1 MQIMKKALLTL
12 SLLTTLTACQL
23 VSPIFVEYNG
33 VRMDVAQWINQ
44 QTLMTM
50 QQKRT
55 LAQLSITQQKLVKI
69 DQIKEHEKVAIST
82 QNAIALYC
90 ANQHLSPK
98 KIGQLQD
105 QIFNA
110 ADKKRILEK
119 FDQEFPKVK
128 LDTSK
133 IECDLR
139 RDTP

>member
-12 SLLTTLTACQL
+12 SLLTTLIACQL

-33 VRMDVAQWINQ
+33 VRMDVAKWINQ

-55 LAQLSITQQKLVKI
+55 LAQLSRAQQKLVKI
-69 DQIKEHEKVAIST
+69 DQITEHDKVAIST

-105 QIFNA
+105 QIFNS

-133 IECDLR
+133 IECD
-139 RDTP
+139 

>member
-1 MQIMKKALLTL
+1 MKKALLTI

-44 QTLMTM
+44 QPLMTM

-55 LAQLSITQQKLVKI
+55 LAQLSRAQQKLVKI
-69 DQIKEHEKVAIST
+69 DQITEHDKVAIST

-98 KIGQLQD
+98 KIAQLQD
-105 QIFNA
+105 QIFNS

-133 IECDLR
+133 IECD
-139 RDTP
+139 

>member
-1 MQIMKKALLTL
+1 MQIMKKALLTI

-33 VRMDVAQWINQ
+33 VRMDVAKWINQ

-55 LAQLSITQQKLVKI
+55 LAQLSRAQQKLVKI
-69 DQIKEHEKVAIST
+69 DQITEHDKVAIST

-98 KIGQLQD
+98 KIAQLQD
-105 QIFNA
+105 QIFNS

-133 IECDLR
+133 IECD
-139 RDTP
+139 

>member
-1 MQIMKKALLTL
+1 MQIMKKALLTI

-33 VRMDVAQWINQ
+33 VRMDVAKWINQ
-44 QTLMTM
+44 QPLMTM

-55 LAQLSITQQKLVKI
+55 LAQLSRAQQKLVKI
-69 DQIKEHEKVAIST
+69 DQITEHDKVAIST

-98 KIGQLQD
+98 KIAQLQD
-105 QIFNA
+105 QIFNS

-133 IECDLR
+133 IECD
-139 RDTP
+139 

>member
-1 MQIMKKALLTL
+1 MKKALLTI

-33 VRMDVAQWINQ
+33 VRMDVAKWINQ
-44 QTLMTM
+44 QPLMTM

-55 LAQLSITQQKLVKI
+55 LAQLSRAQQKLVKI
-69 DQIKEHEKVAIST
+69 DQITEHDKVAIST

-90 ANQHLSPK
+90 ANQHLSPR
-98 KIGQLQD
+98 KIAQLQD
-105 QIFNA
+105 QIFNS

-133 IECDLR
+133 IECD
-139 RDTP
+139 

>member
-1 MQIMKKALLTL
+1 MKKALLTI

-44 QTLMTM
+44 QHLMTM

-55 LAQLSITQQKLVKI
+55 LAQLSRAQQKLVKI
-69 DQIKEHEKVAIST
+69 DQITEHDKVAIST

-133 IECDLR
+133 IECD
-139 RDTP
+139 

>member
-1 MQIMKKALLTL
+1 MQIMKKALLTI

-44 QTLMTM
+44 QPLMTM

-55 LAQLSITQQKLVKI
+55 LAQLSRAQQKLVKI
-69 DQIKEHEKVAIST
+69 DQITEHDKVAIST

-98 KIGQLQD
+98 KIAQLQD
-105 QIFNA
+105 QIFNS

-133 IECDLR
+133 IECD
-139 RDTP
+139 

>member
-1 MQIMKKALLTL
+1 MQIMNKALLTI

-44 QTLMTM
+44 QPLMTM

-55 LAQLSITQQKLVKI
+55 LAQLSRAQQKLVKI
-69 DQIKEHEKVAIST
+69 DQITEHDKVAIST

-98 KIGQLQD
+98 KIAQLQD
-105 QIFNA
+105 QIFNS
-110 ADKKRILEK
+110 ADKREY
-119 FDQEFPKVK
+119 
-128 LDTSK
+128 
-133 IECDLR
+133 
-139 RDTP
+139 

>member
-1 MQIMKKALLTL
+1 MQIMKKPLLTI

-44 QTLMTM
+44 QPLMTM

-55 LAQLSITQQKLVKI
+55 LAQLSRAQQKLVKI
-69 DQIKEHEKVAIST
+69 DQITEHDKVAIST

-98 KIGQLQD
+98 KIAQLQD
-105 QIFNA
+105 QIFNS

-133 IECDLR
+133 IECD
-139 RDTP
+139 

>member
-1 MQIMKKALLTL
+1 MKKALLTI

-44 QTLMTM
+44 QPLMTM

-55 LAQLSITQQKLVKI
+55 LAQLSRAQQKLVKI
-69 DQIKEHEKVAIST
+69 DQITEHDKVAIST

-133 IECDLR
+133 IECD
-139 RDTP
+139 

>member
-1 MQIMKKALLTL
+1 MNIQILAV
-12 SLLTTLTACQL
+12 SLLILNLSACQL
-23 VSPIFVEYNG
+23 ISPIFVDYNG

-44 QTLMTM
+44 QPLMTM

-55 LAQLSITQQKLVKI
+55 LAQLSRAQQKLVKI
-69 DQIKEHEKVAIST
+69 DQITEHDKVAIST

-98 KIGQLQD
+98 KIAQLQD
-105 QIFNA
+105 QIFNS

-133 IECDLR
+133 IECD
-139 RDTP
+139 

>member
-1 MQIMKKALLTL
+1 MKKPLLTI

-44 QTLMTM
+44 QPLMTM

-55 LAQLSITQQKLVKI
+55 LAQLSRAQQKLVKI
-69 DQIKEHEKVAIST
+69 DQITEHDKVAIST

-98 KIGQLQD
+98 KIAQLQD
-105 QIFNA
+105 QIFNS

-133 IECDLR
+133 IECD
-139 RDTP
+139 

>member
-1 MQIMKKALLTL
+1 MKKALLTL
-12 SLLTTLTACQL
+12 SLLTTLIACQL

-44 QTLMTM
+44 QPLMTM

-55 LAQLSITQQKLVKI
+55 LAQLSRAQQKLVKI
-69 DQIKEHEKVAIST
+69 DQITEHDKVAIST

-98 KIGQLQD
+98 KIAQLQD
-105 QIFNA
+105 QIFNS

-133 IECDLR
+133 IECD
-139 RDTP
+139 

>member
-1 MQIMKKALLTL
+1 MQIMKKALLTI

-33 VRMDVAQWINQ
+33 VRMDVAKWINQ
-44 QTLMTM
+44 QPLMTM

-55 LAQLSITQQKLVKI
+55 LAQLSRAQQKLVKI
-69 DQIKEHEKVAIST
+69 DQITEHDKVAIST

-105 QIFNA
+105 QIFNS

-133 IECDLR
+133 IECD
-139 RDTP
+139 

>member
-1 MQIMKKALLTL
+1 MQIMKKALLTI

-44 QTLMTM
+44 QPLMTM

-55 LAQLSITQQKLVKI
+55 LAQLSRAQQKLVKI
-69 DQIKEHEKVAIST
+69 DQITEHDKVAISKE
-82 QNAIALYC
+82 NAIALYC

-133 IECDLR
+133 IECD
-139 RDTP
+139 

>member
-1 MQIMKKALLTL
+1 MQIMKKALLTI

-33 VRMDVAQWINQ
+33 VRMDVAKWINQ

-55 LAQLSITQQKLVKI
+55 LAQLSRAQQKLVKI
-69 DQIKEHEKVAIST
+69 DQITEHDKVAISKE
-82 QNAIALYC
+82 NAIALYC

-98 KIGQLQD
+98 KIVQLQD
-105 QIFNA
+105 QIFNS

-133 IECDLR
+133 IECD
-139 RDTP
+139 